1 MEIIQGQEQQQHSQ
15 SHKHIQQ
22 RGESVQLQ
30 HQQGISSTIHLS
42 QPMAHA
48 PGDSQ
53 GQHEPSLSKSIATKQ
68 ELIVP
73 VLSPEIPQQTTSEP
87 LKSTEPILLD
97 ERALLGCLVRAVPE
111 EASNK
116 IRISSTVSICLFYK
130 NLVRVYYLYVSVFR
144 MFYRYSGC

>member
-1 MEIIQGQEQQQHSQ
+1 
-15 SHKHIQQ
+15 
-22 RGESVQLQ
+22 
-30 HQQGISSTIHLS
+30 
-42 QPMAHA
+42 MAHA

-53 GQHEPSLSKSIATKQ
+53 SQHEPSHSKSIATKQ

-87 LKSTEPILLD
+87 IKITEPILLD

-130 NLVRVYYLYVSVFR
+130 NLVRVSVFR
-144 MFYRYSGC
+144 IFYRFAGC

>member
-1 MEIIQGQEQQQHSQ
+1 
-15 SHKHIQQ
+15 
-22 RGESVQLQ
+22 
-30 HQQGISSTIHLS
+30 
-42 QPMAHA
+42 MAHA

-87 LKSTEPILLD
+87 IKSTEPILLD

-116 IRISSTVSICLFYK
+116 IRISSTVSICFILQEFSTCLLPLCFSLQNFLQICWLLNNMQQQGSMK
-130 NLVRVYYLYVSVFR
+130 IDVVLCRHCMLCNSLLELI
-144 MFYRYSGC
+144 